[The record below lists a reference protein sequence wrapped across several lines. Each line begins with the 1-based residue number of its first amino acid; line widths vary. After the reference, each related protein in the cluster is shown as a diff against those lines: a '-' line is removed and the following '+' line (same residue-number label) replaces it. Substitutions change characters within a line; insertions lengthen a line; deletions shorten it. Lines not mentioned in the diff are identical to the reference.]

1 MSHPFE
7 EENRPLTPGEDVPP
21 AAGAAPEAAGT
32 PAGEDAAPIEAASE
46 DSFGY
51 EEYDGSEVDLSGS
64 TVFGET
70 PVEDKRK
77 PAGKGRRVR
86 NIIAAVLVLAILAGS
101 AVAIVKF
108 IPTEEE
114 AASSSSTAVS
124 MNIPVASIAEEDIT
138 AITLQ
143 NETGSFTLRPK
154 VEEASSTTSSGSEE
168 VTNWYVEGMSNSYIN
183 TTTSGVFADNA
194 AAITATRLMA
204 SGVEDFSLYGLD
216 APVITLEVT
225 GKSGEGYTLYFGGD
239 SPAADGK
246 YARLAGSNDVYLI
259 GSSTVGDF
267 EVDVYYFIN
276 VAMFP
281 AVSSEEGT
289 AAYFDSDGAL
299 SKVDS
304 VVISGTAYASP
315 ITITSNPY
323 DASSYIP
330 YIMTAPVRQNVM
342 GDAGD
347 ALISPIK
354 TGLTGDGAYAVEPD
368 AATLA
373 KYHMDTPQVVV
384 EYSVGSYHK
393 RLKISA
399 VDGDDSYYAVM
410 HDDVPVIYKVAKST
424 LSFAGYSQT
433 DYYNNYILLDDIST
447 ISSVT
452 VSTSA
457 GTHVYNLSHSTDE
470 NENKVVTVTCDGVV
484 RESASFQNLYQFMLS
499 CYATEF
505 TTEAAPAGSESALQ
519 LTFRYADAAR
529 ESLQVSFAKTSD
541 RRYHITVNG
550 TPLGYAFS
558 TTVESLIGYENGYYN
573 GGTVP
578 KP

>member
-1 MSHPFE
+1 MSHPFD
-7 EENRPLTPGEDVPP
+7 EENRPLSQGENPGRDTELPGPDGET
-21 AAGAAPEAAGT
+21 AAEAA
-32 PAGEDAAPIEAASE
+32 AAEE
-46 DSFGY
+46 TFGY

-64 TVFGET
+64 TIFGET
-70 PVEDKRK
+70 PVEDKKK
-77 PAGKGRRVR
+77 PSGKSKRVR
-86 NIIAAVLVLAILAGS
+86 DIVAAVLVLAILAG
-101 AVAIVKF
+101 AAFAIVKF

-114 AASSSSTAVS
+114 TASSSSSAAS
-124 MNIPVASIAEEDIT
+124 MNIPVASIAEEDI
-138 AITLQ
+138 ASVTLT
-143 NETGSFTLRPK
+143 NASGSFTLLPK
-154 VEEASSTTSSGSEE
+154 VEEASAASSGSGE
-168 VTNWYVEGMSNSYIN
+168 VINWYVEGIDAAYIN
-183 TTTSGVFADNA
+183 TTTSGAFVDGA
-194 AAITATRLMA
+194 AAVSATRLME
-204 SGVEDFSLYGLD
+204 SGAEDLSLYGLD
-216 APVITLEVT
+216 APAITLKVA
-225 GKSGEGYTLYFGGD
+225 GKSGEGYTLCFGGD

-246 YARLAGSNDVYLI
+246 YARLEGSSDVYLV
-259 GSSTVGDF
+259 GSATVSNL
-267 EVDVYYFIN
+267 EKDVYYFIN
-276 VAMFP
+276 VVMFS
-281 AVSSEEGT
+281 AVASDEGT
-289 AAYFDSDGAL
+289 SAYFDSDGAL
-299 SKVDS
+299 AKVDS
-304 VVISGTAYASP
+304 VVVGGTAYASP

-323 DASSYIP
+323 DSSSYIP

-354 TGLTGDGAYAVEPD
+354 TGLTADGAYAVDPD

-384 EYSVGSYHK
+384 EYSVGTYHK
-393 RLKISA
+393 TLKISA

-410 HDDVPVIYKVAKST
+410 HDSVPVIYKVAKST
-424 LSFAGYSQT
+424 LSFAGYSLT

-447 ISSVT
+447 VRSVT
-452 VSTSA
+452 VATAA

-470 NENKVVTVTCDGVV
+470 NGNKVVTVACDGIV

-505 TTEAAPAGSESALQ
+505 TTEAASAGSESALR
-519 LTFRYADAAR
+519 LIFDYTDDAR
-529 ESLQVSFAKTSD
+529 EDLQVSFVKTSD

-578 KP
+578 TP